1 LLLVEDD
8 AQAGRIL
15 AEALKRDGW
24 TVVHMKCAMDVRCM
38 QKTSRFAAALV
49 DVGLPDGS
57 GFEVVEYL
65 RTLPSP
71 CACVVLTG
79 GGLIDGGRV
88 AVQLGVVDYL
98 LKPVT
103 LDLLRVA
110 LSRAVKQTERMRQ
123 WVHRFSEHPPIKVL
137 EPAQRRSVRH
147 SQAVATAAVEF
158 GLTDRQ
164 SEALIGVANG
174 LSDKEIQEM
183 MDVSYSRVRQL
194 VSAGFRKLGIR
205 GRNEFIK
212 FLADRGASRLSS

>member
-1 LLLVEDD
+1 
-8 AQAGRIL
+8 
-15 AEALKRDGW
+15 
-24 TVVHMKCAMDVRCM
+24 M
-38 QKTSRFAAALV
+38 QRTSRFSAALI

-79 GGLIDGGRV
+79 GGVIDGGRV

-103 LDLLRVA
+103 LDLLQVA
-110 LSRAVKQTERMRQ
+110 LSRAAKQTERMRQ

-137 EPAQRRSVRH
+137 EPAAQRRGAQH

-164 SEALIGVANG
+164 CEALVGVANG
-174 LSDKEIQEM
+174 LSDKEIQELM
-183 MDVSYSRVRQL
+183 AVSYSRVRQL
-194 VSAGFRKLGIR
+194 LSAGFRKLGIR

-212 FLADRGASRLSS
+212 FLADRGASRLNS